1 MLKKTLAKNKE
12 SWFLTEEQTK
22 KELIIHDENQY
33 INLISD
39 ILTEGSLEEGRNGT
53 TKVVIGS
60 SMHFD
65 LTNNTIPFLTSKK
78 LAWKTCLKELLWF
91 IKGDTSN
98 EKLQAQNK
106 VLSNEFKA
114 LDERFNKIN
123 GQGEVRDIGKLAVER
138 SSSVER
144 VINGA
149 TKKAMRCVEIA
160 MGSPLTEKEEN
171 ATKKSQIN
179 SECPSIANPNYIPY

>member
-1 MLKKTLAKNKE
+1 MFSSIKIALIVIMMAGAGGGYIYVKNLKADLATSEAN
-12 SWFLTEEQTK
+12 
-22 KELIIHDENQY
+22 
-33 INLISD
+33 NLK
-39 ILTEGSLEEGRNGT
+39 LEESVADQ
-53 TKVVIGS
+53 KAVIAQQANDFKS
-60 SMHFD
+60 
-65 LTNNTIPFLTSKK
+65 I
-78 LAWKTCLKELLWF
+78 LAA
-91 IKGDTSN
+91 N

-123 GQGEVRDIGKLAVER
+123 GAGKVRDIGKLAVER
-138 SSSVER
+138 SSSVKR

-160 MGSPLTEKEEN
+160 MGAPLTEKEIN

-179 SECPSIANPNYIPY
+179 SECPSIANPNYVTY

>member
-1 MLKKTLAKNKE
+1 MVVVALLTAGGGFLHYKSVKADLETAKANNILLEASIDGQKAVIAQQKADFTAILA
-12 SWFLTEEQTK
+12 
-22 KELIIHDENQY
+22 
-33 INLISD
+33 
-39 ILTEGSLEEGRNGT
+39 
-53 TKVVIGS
+53 
-60 SMHFD
+60 
-65 LTNNTIPFLTSKK
+65 
-78 LAWKTCLKELLWF
+78 A
-91 IKGDTSN
+91 N
-98 EKLQAQNK
+98 ETLQAQNK

-123 GQGEVRDIGKLAVER
+123 GQGKVRDIGKLAVER
-138 SSSVER
+138 SGSVER

-160 MGSPLTEKEEN
+160 MGSPLTEKEIN